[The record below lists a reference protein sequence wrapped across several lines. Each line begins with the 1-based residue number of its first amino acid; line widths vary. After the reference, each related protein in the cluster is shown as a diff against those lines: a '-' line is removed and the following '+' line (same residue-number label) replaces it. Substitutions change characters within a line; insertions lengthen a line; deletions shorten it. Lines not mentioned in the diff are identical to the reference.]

1 MLTIASTRRNF
12 GLTQDQFD
20 LMVEQLGRGDEALFE
35 TIFVQHFSACLN
47 GLKKKYRAP
56 HEDAYDSSMWAML
69 RVRELLA
76 EKKIG
81 FNNLESYIF
90 RMAANHYLKKLTR
103 NREMTVENLPDV
115 AEHDEPAF
123 DEETMGI
130 LEKSWSK
137 LGEKCQLLLKGFY
150 YDRIELKHLTQLLGD
165 SSEANT
171 RKRKER
177 CMLELRKLF
186 FRSY

>member
-1 MLTIASTRRNF
+1 MLTTTSINRNF
-12 GLTQDQFD
+12 GLSKDQFD
-20 LMVEQLGRGDEALFE
+20 LMVEQLGQGNESLFE
-35 TIFVQHFSACLN
+35 TIFVHYFATCMN
-47 GLKKKYRAP
+47 GLKKKYKAP
-56 HEDAYDSSMWAML
+56 HEDAYDCSMWAML
-69 RVRELLA
+69 RIRELLA

-81 FNNLESYIF
+81 YNNLESYIS
-90 RMAANHYLKKLTR
+90 RMATNHYLKKLSR
-103 NREMTVENLPDV
+103 NREVPMENLPDL
-115 AEHDEPAF
+115 EMHDESAF
-123 DEETMGI
+123 DEETMRI
-130 LEKSWSK
+130 LEKSWSR

-150 YDRIELKHLTQLLGD
+150 YDRIELKRLSQLLND